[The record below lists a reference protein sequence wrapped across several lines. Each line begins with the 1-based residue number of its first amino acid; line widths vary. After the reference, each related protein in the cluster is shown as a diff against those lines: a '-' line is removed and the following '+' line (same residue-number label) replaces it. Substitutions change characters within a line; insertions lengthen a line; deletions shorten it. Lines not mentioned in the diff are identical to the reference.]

1 MNTESST
8 LYAAYGSNLNLRQ
21 MAQRCP
27 TAKVMGGAKLAG
39 YRLLFRGD
47 RGGAVATVEK
57 EKGCSVPVLVWK
69 ITPQD
74 EVALDRYEGYPW
86 LYRKETVKVRY
97 KGKWVEA
104 MIYIMNEG
112 RPLGSPSRYYFEVI
126 KEGYVNA
133 RFDLAIFVKAV
144 RDSTCSTL
152 KRGEIMDKTL
162 FTDRIVEQ
170 IMAIRTSGEINMFDI
185 KGVQHIAHGRQFYEL
200 VVLLEEF
207 PEKYTEFILHGKK

>member
-1 MNTESST
+1 MNKENNTF
-8 LYAAYGSNLNLRQ
+8 YVAYGSNLNIRQ

-27 TAKVMGGAKLAG
+27 TAKVLGGAKLTG

-57 EKGCSVPVLVWK
+57 EKGGSVPVLLWK
-69 ITPQD
+69 ITHND
-74 EVALDRYEGYPW
+74 EAALDRYEGYPW
-86 LYRKETVKVRY
+86 LYRKETIKVKF
-97 KGKWVEA
+97 KGRWIEA

-112 RPLGSPSRYYFEVI
+112 RPFGSPSRYYFEVI
-126 KEGYVNA
+126 KEGYVDA
-133 RFDLAIFVKAV
+133 GFDLIILGKAA
-144 RDSTCSTL
+144 RDSNRFAL
-152 KRGEIMDKTL
+152 NRGGIMDKKL

-170 IMAIRTSGEINMFDI
+170 IMAIRDSGEINMFDI